1 VGKSGFVKPLETLP
15 PMVSNGETKSSE
27 KSSVVGKKKAL
38 AVLLGKN
45 TVKAFLFGHCRTVT
59 IAV

>member
-1 VGKSGFVKPLETLP
+1 
-15 PMVSNGETKSSE
+15 MVSNGETKSSE

>member
-38 AVLLGKN
+38 AVFWGKIPS
-45 TVKAFLFGHCRTVT
+45 KPSFLDIVGQ
-59 IAV
+59 